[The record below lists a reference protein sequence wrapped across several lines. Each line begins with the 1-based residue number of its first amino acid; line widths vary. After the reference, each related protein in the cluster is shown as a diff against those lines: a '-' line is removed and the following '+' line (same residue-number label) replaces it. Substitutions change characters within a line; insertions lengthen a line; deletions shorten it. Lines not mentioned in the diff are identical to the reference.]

1 MTNEVRMETV
11 VCDIAKSR
19 MEKDFNEALQ
29 RLGLF
34 VTSIRFD
41 NKERLAVVLELSCDE
56 SLLNCAS

>member
-1 MTNEVRMETV
+1 METV